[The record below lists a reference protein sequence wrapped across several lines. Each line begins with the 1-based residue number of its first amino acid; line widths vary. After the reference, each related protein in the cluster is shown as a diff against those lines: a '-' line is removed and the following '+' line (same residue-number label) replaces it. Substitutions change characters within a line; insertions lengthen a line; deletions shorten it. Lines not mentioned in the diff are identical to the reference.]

1 MQTDKQIALNELYLK
16 AKQGEI
22 IQQYEL
28 AFIPNQLD
36 RDYYYKDLLTTAF
49 NYRAENGGNI
59 LEIQDI
65 LTGEKDR
72 EIKIKELELELLKLR
87 GNI

>member
-22 IQQYEL
+22 VKESDL
-28 AFIPNQLD
+28 SFIPSQLD

-49 NYRAENGGNI
+49 NYRAENNGNI
-59 LEIQDI
+59 LEIQNI
-65 LTGEKDR
+65 LTGQLDK